1 MKIEIKKRPRKF
13 KINIGR
19 KKIELSDT
27 AKIYLK
33 KNEQVT
39 FSYLNS
45 EYDVAKKDWGLL
57 CNTLYKWK
65 IKKFWI

>member
-33 KNEQVT
+33 KNKM
-39 FSYLNS
+39 SL
-45 EYDVAKKDWGLL
+45 KKIGATMQHPL
-57 CNTLYKWK
+57 
-65 IKKFWI
+65 